1 MLGSL
6 MVDLSTNLPWYLCAQ
21 KSKINVEWG
30 NKCKNKGMN
39 ERDLGG
45 PIWAVSSPHS
55 SSPPGG
61 WEGKESHT
69 CTAKAEETGRG
80 CKGCEG
86 HPAVD
91 LKEMRTSSPSAA
103 FLLFLVT
110 PHYRRW
116 NSEFIAPRRTSVFF
130 VTVELSGKGEAE
142 KCGRSWWTPRSSPTV
157 CASVIKWWWFH
168 RCWK

>member
-45 PIWAVSSPHS
+45 SIWAVSSPHS

-91 LKEMRTSSPSAA
+91 LKEMRTSSLSAA
-103 FLLFLVT
+103 FLLFLVM

-116 NSEFIAPRRTSVFF
+116 NSEFIAPGGHLFSLWQWSSVAKVRLRNVGGADERHGPHQQF
-130 VTVELSGKGEAE
+130 A
-142 KCGRSWWTPRSSPTV
+142 PQ
-157 CASVIKWWWFH
+157 
-168 RCWK
+168 